1 MFALLLAASAA
12 AADVPADAK
21 LDIDAAPF
29 PHPSVSATMDAL
41 LDNRE
46 AEITSKAGWTH
57 VDVVED
63 GRPVHWAFT
72 PDSHPAH
79 PSVVRRTPVEKDGE
93 VRVLMAYRCEAA
105 RPACDQLV
113 AEMTKQN
120 AGMVEK
126 FKERLGLLKHPR
138 EAEAVALAEQFLA
151 MVDDGRDAESIELLT
166 TYSRTGYTIA
176 EWRRVMDENRR
187 KLGKLQERR
196 LSRVAPF
203 ENPPDVPLAGTF
215 MFMEFEAIYEHQP
228 RAVQYLV
235 LHSAKGAPFR
245 VMHDEATTLR
255 FRRVR
260 RP

>member
-21 LDIDAAPF
+21 LEMDPAPF

-41 LDNRE
+41 LDDRE
-46 AEITSKAGWTH
+46 AEITSKGGWTY

-105 RPACDQLV
+105 RPACDQLI

-120 AGMVEK
+120 AGMVER

-176 EWRRVMDENRR
+176 EWRRIMGEHR
-187 KLGKLQERR
+187 KKYGKLQERR
-196 LSRVAPF
+196 LNRVESF
-203 ENPPDVPLAGTF
+203 DNPPGSRNKGTVIVL
-215 MFMEFEAIYEHQP
+215 EFEAIYEREPLAIQ
-228 RAVQYLV
+228 QIV
-235 LHSAKGAPFR
+235 LHTVDAEPFR
-245 VMHDEATTLR
+245 VMHDEASLLR
-255 FRRVR
+255 FRRMKKE
-260 RP
+260 